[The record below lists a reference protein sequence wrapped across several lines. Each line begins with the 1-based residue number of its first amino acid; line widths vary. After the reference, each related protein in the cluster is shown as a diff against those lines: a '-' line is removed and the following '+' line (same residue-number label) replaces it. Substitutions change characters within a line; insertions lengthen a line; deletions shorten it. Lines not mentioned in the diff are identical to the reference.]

1 MKKTAGKI
9 ILFVLCLALV
19 VFLLLPFLQS
29 TAAKPA
35 DGMTAQTATPQIFTS
50 NPLTELVNRIARFF
64 SGRKKQPAPQTLT
77 ARQADEQFGT
87 PVDEQ
92 ELYADARAA
101 VNAISTE
108 AAPQSGGTSTTSF
121 GDATLQT
128 EEGEWV
134 LIRQTAPEE
143 SMRGMHEINTQD
155 NPYDIYVRQERAAR
169 FNPAVQTAAAPAV
182 PDSKWARLMNPIK
195 RFFGFSAPQ
204 QVASAPVAGNGE
216 EGFQLASSEKM
227 GSNAGKTVSSSRR
240 GGGVDIPEIG
250 ASLPEQTPQEADSQ
264 STPLLSYLDPDAM
277 LNEVADSL
285 ADAKYPNPQTPQ
297 DKKEK
302 EAYRQQRMAEAREYF
317 LSRSQERLNR
327 LAGGQEPQDE
337 LKKMLEYS
345 CANKAPRPVK
355 SSVCL
360 EDNPNT
366 RPASKQ
372 QIDEMKAQ
380 NAQVFFQKTNLMMP
394 PAPITPVIGRA
405 TGLPKE
411 DLDESILSPEYIKTV
426 EIYEFM
432 MQNEDCAS
440 QPCYWVA
447 NANQST
453 TELSDSVEAAGAVF
467 KGDPLDKYSQ
477 VEKDFAQYKL
487 EQLPASASEQEKADA
502 QSQAEQFAPAYILYT
517 TDDLK
522 SIQEQNRQA
531 IRERSMKDG
540 AALYALTAPIGKQL
554 SQDLDST
561 VFFYGT
567 DDSFINADTNDT
579 FAKRS
584 QVLTNTLADQIKFFQ
599 QVAQEIRRNTS
610 QEIVQEQTRR
620 EAEEIQKRFQKD
632 RSAYDKNH
640 SGGGK

>member
-1 MKKTAGKI
+1 M
-9 ILFVLCLALV
+9 
-19 VFLLLPFLQS
+19 
-29 TAAKPA
+29 
-35 DGMTAQTATPQIFTS
+35 
-50 NPLTELVNRIARFF
+50 
-64 SGRKKQPAPQTLT
+64 
-77 ARQADEQFGT
+77 
-87 PVDEQ
+87 
-92 ELYADARAA
+92 
-101 VNAISTE
+101 
-108 AAPQSGGTSTTSF
+108 
-121 GDATLQT
+121 
-128 EEGEWV
+128 
-134 LIRQTAPEE
+134 
-143 SMRGMHEINTQD
+143 
-155 NPYDIYVRQERAAR
+155 
-169 FNPAVQTAAAPAV
+169 
-182 PDSKWARLMNPIK
+182 
-195 RFFGFSAPQ
+195 
-204 QVASAPVAGNGE
+204 
-216 EGFQLASSEKM
+216 
-227 GSNAGKTVSSSRR
+227 
-240 GGGVDIPEIG
+240 
-250 ASLPEQTPQEADSQ
+250 
-264 STPLLSYLDPDAM
+264 
-277 LNEVADSL
+277 ADSL

-432 MQNEDCAS
+432 MQNEDCS
-440 QPCYWVA
+440 SKPCYWVA
-447 NANQST
+447 NARQNSP
-453 TELSDSVEAAGAVF
+453 ELSDSIEAAGAVF

-584 QVLTNTLADQIKFFQ
+584 QVLTNTLADQIQFFQ